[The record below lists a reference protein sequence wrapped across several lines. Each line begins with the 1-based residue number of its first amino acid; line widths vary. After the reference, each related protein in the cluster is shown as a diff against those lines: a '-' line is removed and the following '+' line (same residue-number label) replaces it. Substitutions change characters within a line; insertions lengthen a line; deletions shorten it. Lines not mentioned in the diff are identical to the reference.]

1 MSIHACTHA
10 YEHMSDMSMHMA
22 KQVTAAAYSCATTGM
37 IEGWKPGSGAGTP
50 DRGVAAGPEVAPTA
64 PAVVNQ
70 ATPSTPATAN
80 SASFVA
86 SGVLVPLLV
95 LALGAMNVF

>member
-1 MSIHACTHA
+1 MQA
-10 YEHMSDMSMHMA
+10 
-22 KQVTAAAYSCATTGM
+22 TAAAYSCATTGM
-37 IEGWKPGSGAGTP
+37 IKRWKPESGAGAP
-50 DRGVAAGPEVAPTA
+50 DQGVAAGPEVAPTT
-64 PAVVNQ
+64 PAVMQ

-80 SASFVA
+80 SAPFVT